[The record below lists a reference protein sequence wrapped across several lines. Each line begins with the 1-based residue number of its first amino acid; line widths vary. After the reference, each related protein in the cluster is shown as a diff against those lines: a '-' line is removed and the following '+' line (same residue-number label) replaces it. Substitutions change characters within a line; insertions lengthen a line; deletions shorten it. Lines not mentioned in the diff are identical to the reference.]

1 MKKYIILLL
10 LTQLAWAQ
18 EPTKRIEFEAPES
31 YPEGVAFDN
40 ASNVFYVSSARLGT
54 IGKVTKEGK
63 YSAIYSDQSMKSTYG
78 LKVHPDGKR
87 LFVCAGDANYSKFS
101 TPDTKKKMAR
111 LLCIDLKS
119 GKKLA
124 DVDLSGLVPGEHF
137 PNDLAFDKDGN
148 VYITDSFADVVYK
161 VDPKGK
167 ASVFSQSEL
176 LKSAGVGPNGIVY
189 HPEGFLIV
197 ANNGTGALVKLPLA
211 SPQNGAKVKIGQ
223 FFPSADGLL
232 LNDNNTLTLVQNG
245 GVNKI
250 FRLKTTDNWISAEV
264 IESTSVEDRFAFPST
279 AAMSG
284 SETWIMNANFSELT
298 EGNNVPSKKFSLQQA
313 VFSPVKK

>member
-1 MKKYIILLL
+1 MFLL

-18 EPTKRIEFEAPES
+18 EPTRRIEFEAPEA
-31 YPEGVAFDN
+31 YPEGVAFDK

-54 IGKVTKEGK
+54 VGKVTKEGK
-63 YSAIYSDQSMKSTYG
+63 YSVLYAEQGVKSTYG
-78 LKVHPDGKR
+78 IKVHPDGKR

-111 LLCIDLKS
+111 LLSIDLKS

-148 VYITDSFADVVYK
+148 LYITDSYADVVYK
-161 VDPKGK
+161 VDAKGK

-189 HPEGFLIV
+189 HPDGFLLV
-197 ANNGTGALVKLPLA
+197 ANNGTGALVKLPIA
-211 SPQNGAKVKIGQ
+211 GPQKGTKVKIGQ

-232 LNDNNTLTLVQNG
+232 LNDTNTLTLVQNG

-250 FRLKTTDNWISAEV
+250 FRLKTTDSWTTAEV
-264 IESTSVEDRFAFPST
+264 WESTSVEDRFAFPST

-284 SETWIMNANFSELT
+284 SETWIMNANFTELT